1 MLLSRSIVLAMRY
14 HPQPRTIDRE
24 EIDLDHHL
32 IHLSDYIDIILPKY
46 VSHDYQPVDEQHL
59 LKCFEKLDQS
69 KKNYMHKKLFI
80 ETLST
85 MEDIFDEN
93 EAENLLNFL
102 TTNQSL
108 TVEDDLQDFFLYKR
122 YIKHLLPQ
130 RHSIYLELGV
140 AK

>member
-1 MLLSRSIVLAMRY
+1 MRY
-14 HPQPRTIDRE
+14 HPQARTTDRE
-24 EIDLDHHL
+24 ESDLDHHL

-80 ETLST
+80 EMLST
-85 MEDIFDEN
+85 MEDMFDEN
-93 EAENLLNFL
+93 EAENLLNLL

-108 TVEDDLQDFFLYKR
+108 TVEDDLHDFFLYKR

-130 RHSIYLELGV
+130 RHLIYLDLGV

>member
-1 MLLSRSIVLAMRY
+1 MRY
-14 HPQPRTIDRE
+14 HPQSRTTDRE

-46 VSHDYQPVDEQHL
+46 ISHDYQPVDEQHL

-69 KKNYMHKKLFI
+69 NKNYLHKKLFI
-80 ETLST
+80 EMLST
-85 MEDIFDEN
+85 MEDMFDEN

-102 TTNQSL
+102 ITNQSL

-130 RHSIYLELGV
+130 RHLIYLDLGV
-140 AK
+140 TK